1 MLLQHI
7 SLKEK
12 ILLACQSILL
22 LALFL
27 YSFTQIDL
35 GLTFSKNLFFR
46 QIIMSFQ
53 HIGYFE
59 RSFSAQFYVTLILLL
74 TLFYIVVLRFA
85 YLKKVSK
92 KFVWIGIWLS
102 IVFLVFSYNA
112 FSYDI
117 FNYIFDAKILTH
129 YHANPYLHKA
139 LDYPTDPMLSFMHW
153 THRTYPYGPF
163 WLVATVPLSL
173 LGLQFFLP
181 TFYLF
186 KFVIAASFLGTVWSI
201 GKISQK
207 LFPKREVFTLAFF
220 AFNPL
225 VLIECLVSAH
235 IDGVMMFFAVYAF
248 FLLINQQQIKSFFSL
263 IISVGIKFLTA
274 VLVPIFL
281 YISVLQNKKKKILWE
296 TQFVLI
302 LVLLLLGMIIESHQS
317 GNFQPWYLLAPLSF
331 IVFLKPRYYVIIPT
345 VVLSAFA
352 LILYVPYLSI
362 GNWDPPVPQMLQE
375 IIIMGYSISFC
386 LTSFYFLYR
395 QWKRFRT
402 RKTQK

>member
-163 WLVATVPLSL
+163 WFVLTVPLSL
-173 LGLQFFLP
+173 LGIQLFLP
-181 TFYLF
+181 TLYLF
-186 KFVIAASFLGTVWSI
+186 KLLMAVSFLGTVWMT
-201 GKISQK
+201 GKIFQK
-207 LFPKREVFTLAFF
+207 LYPQREVFGLSFF

-225 VLIECLVSAH
+225 VLVESLVSAH
-235 IDGVMMFFAVYAF
+235 IDIVMMFFAVLSLW
-248 FLLINQQQIKSFFSL
+248 LLISGRQIKGYLSL
-263 IISVGIKFLTA
+263 LISIGIKFLTGLLLPVFIA
-274 VLVPIFL
+274 ID
-281 YISVLQNKKKKILWE
+281 ILQRRNKKPQWE
-296 TQFVLI
+296 TIFVI
-302 LVLLLLGMIIESHQS
+302 ALVMLLVGVIIESHQS

-375 IIIMGYSISFC
+375 IIVMGYSVSFC
-386 LTSFYFLYR
+386 LTSFYFLYK